1 MHHGTLKSYAI
12 GFGFSLIL
20 TLAAYFA
27 ATAHLFGKL
36 GMDLTISGL
45 ALLQAWLFLYLY
57 LDLGKE
63 GKPHWNLT
71 VFLFMVMVTVLLV
84 VGTIWIM
91 YHLNYNLM
99 PKA

>member
-1 MHHGTLKSYAI
+1 MNYGTLKSYSI
-12 GFGFSLIL
+12 GFSLSLLL

-27 ATAHLFGKL
+27 ATSPFMGKL
-36 GMDLTISGL
+36 GMDLTIAGIGL
-45 ALLQAWLFLYLY
+45 IQAWAFLFLY

-71 VFLFMVMVTVLLV
+71 AFLFMMLVTFLVV

-99 PKA
+99 VKL